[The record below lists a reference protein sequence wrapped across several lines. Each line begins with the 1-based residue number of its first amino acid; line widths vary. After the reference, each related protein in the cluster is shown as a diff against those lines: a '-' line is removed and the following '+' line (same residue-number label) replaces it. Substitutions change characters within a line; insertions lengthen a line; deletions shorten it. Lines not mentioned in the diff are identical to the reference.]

1 MSAFNEFVEFVAKI
15 ITQPLSKKNTTLS
28 EHTPSQSP
36 EGKMVAKNIK
46 WHKENST
53 YTSSYI
59 IDAIIVTVDILTL
72 AEDLEL
78 CRRMCKSHF
87 VKKSE
92 SIKSI
97 KT

>member
-1 MSAFNEFVEFVAKI
+1 MSAFNAFVEFVVKI
-15 ITQPLSKKNTTLS
+15 IALPLSKKNTTLS
-28 EHTPSQSP
+28 VHIPSQSP

-87 VKKSE
+87 GKKSE